1 MPAENYLIGI
11 AGPSG
16 AGKTYLAT
24 HLAAALHAS
33 VLALD
38 RYYRDLSHLP
48 LEERARANFDRP
60 EALDHE
66 LIVEQ
71 VASLRNHA
79 TVHLP
84 VYDFAT
90 HTRTRRTEVL
100 RPAGVVIVE
109 GLLTLHWPRLREL
122 LGTKVFV
129 DMDDEACLMR
139 RQARDVRE
147 RGRTPE
153 SVREQYAGTVA
164 PMAQRYVRPSIVY
177 ADVVVLGT
185 EPIGDGVSRV
195 LAHYER
201 QVANLKAHDSADLAQ
216 RQAMQVITRDK

>member
-1 MPAENYLIGI
+1 MPEETYLIGI
-11 AGPSG
+11 TGPSG

-24 HLAAALHAS
+24 HLAAALNAS

-48 LEERARANFDRP
+48 LEERARVSFDAP

-71 VASLRNHA
+71 VAGLRNNE
-79 TVHLP
+79 TVQLP
-84 VYDFAT
+84 VYDFTT

-100 RPAGVVIVE
+100 RPTGIVIVE
-109 GLLTLHWPRLREL
+109 GLFTLHWSSLREL

-129 DMDDEACLMR
+129 DLTDEVCLTR
-139 RQARDVRE
+139 RQVRDVRE

-153 SVREQYAGTVA
+153 SVVEQYVTTVA
-164 PMAQRYVRPSIVY
+164 PMAQRYVRPTIAH
-177 ADVVVLGT
+177 ADVVVSGS
-185 EPIGDGVSRV
+185 ERIEDGVARV
-195 LAHYER
+195 LAHYQR
-201 QVANLKAHDSADLAQ
+201 QIASAGTRESAGQAQ
-216 RQAMQVITRDK
+216 R

>member
-1 MPAENYLIGI
+1 MPAEIYLIGI

-48 LEERARANFDRP
+48 LGERARINFDAP
-60 EALDHE
+60 QSLDHE

-71 VASLRNHA
+71 VAGLRNNE

-100 RPAGVVIVE
+100 RPAEVVIVE
-109 GLLTLHWPRLREL
+109 GLFTLHWPSLREF

-129 DMDDEACLMR
+129 DLNDEVCLTR

-153 SVREQYAGTVA
+153 SVVEQYAAIVA
-164 PMAQRYVRPSIVY
+164 PMAQRYVRPTIVH
-177 ADVVVLGT
+177 ADIVVSGT
-185 EPIGDGVSRV
+185 EPIARGVSRV
-195 LAHYER
+195 LAHC
-201 QVANLKAHDSADLAQ
+201 QQQIADAQAHVAAGQAQ
-216 RQAMQVITRDK
+216 R

>member
-1 MPAENYLIGI
+1 MPAETYLIGI

-48 LEERARANFDRP
+48 LEQRARINFDAP

-71 VASLRNHA
+71 VASLRNNE

-90 HTRTRRTEVL
+90 HTRTRGTEVL
-100 RPAGVVIVE
+100 CPADVVIVE
-109 GLLTLHWPRLREL
+109 GLFTLHWPGLREL
-122 LGTKVFV
+122 LRTKVFV
-129 DMDDEACLMR
+129 DMNDEACLTR

-153 SVREQYAGTVA
+153 SVMEQYAGMVA
-164 PMAQRYVRPSIVY
+164 PMAERYVRPSIAY
-177 ADVVVLGT
+177 ADVVVSGS
-185 EPIGDGVSRV
+185 ESIADGVSRV

-201 QVANLKAHDSADLAQ
+201 QIGRTGMHESAGPTQRKAIPA
-216 RQAMQVITRDK
+216 ITRNK

>member
-1 MPAENYLIGI
+1 MPAEIYLIGL

-38 RYYRDLSHLP
+38 RYYRDLSHLT
-48 LEERARANFDRP
+48 LEERARVNFDSP
-60 EALDHE
+60 QALDHE

-71 VASLRNHA
+71 VAGLRNNE

-90 HTRTRRTEVL
+90 HTRIRRTEVL
-100 RPAGVVIVE
+100 CPSGVVIVE
-109 GLLTLHWPRLREL
+109 GLFTLHWPGLRDL

-129 DMDDEACLMR
+129 DLNDEVCLTR

-153 SVREQYAGTVA
+153 SVMQQYVATVA
-164 PMAQRYVRPSIVY
+164 PMAQRYVRPTIVH
-177 ADVVVLGT
+177 ADVVVSGN
-185 EPIGDGVSRV
+185 ESIADGVSRV
-195 LAHYER
+195 LAHC
-201 QVANLKAHDSADLAQ
+201 QPQIANAKPHAPAHPAQ
-216 RQAMQVITRDK
+216 RKATPAITRKE

>member
-1 MPAENYLIGI
+1 MYLIGV

-24 HLAAALHAS
+24 QLAAALQAS

-48 LEERARANFDRP
+48 LEERARQNFDAP
-60 EALDHE
+60 EALDHG

-71 VASLRNHA
+71 VARLGNNEM
-79 TVHLP
+79 VHLP

-90 HTRTRRTEVL
+90 HTRTRRREVL
-100 RPAGVVIVE
+100 YPSQVVIVE
-109 GLLTLHWPRLREL
+109 GLFTLHWPSLRAL
-122 LGTKVFV
+122 LSTKVFV
-129 DMDDEACLMR
+129 DMNDDVCLTR

-153 SVREQYAGTVA
+153 SVMEQFAGMLA
-164 PMAQRYVRPSIVY
+164 PMAERYVRPSIAY
-177 ADVVVLGT
+177 ADVVVS
-185 EPIGDGVSRV
+185 ESESIADGVSRV

-201 QVANLKAHDSADLAQ
+201 QIGNTGTHESAGPTQ
-216 RQAMQVITRDK
+216 RRAIPAITRNK